1 MVLLLLE
8 PVLELIL
15 QYLNNN
21 MFKKLKLITLILIK
35 ILYRN
40 DLIDDTDKNTLKLI
54 SEKIKS
60 ATTEKSLNNI
70 LKAILLLEQ
79 RLLNNIETHL
89 NMKLEN
95 KVIYE
100 FIKKISVLTKNN
112 KFIKKINKI
121 NEENISND
129 NKDLLSLFKDYTD
142 FLEKYLGDINKQ
154 EIKYNEISEVL
165 NSMFEI
171 IAKLPKTNND
181 FKDKLFELKEKI
193 EQTDDIKSIKKL
205 KSTLMV
211 MIDDIQIE
219 ISSFTKNINIVLE
232 ENLKY
237 ANLKIKALENKVDK
251 VVKDSYTDALTG
263 ALNRKWF
270 NENFNDF
277 FWFEK
282 NKNHL
287 FVILDIDYFKMV
299 NDTYGHK
306 AGDIA
311 LKKVVK
317 RFKNVLRGNR
327 EDKVIRYGG
336 DEFII
341 VLVDVRENDV
351 SSILNR
357 LLESI
362 NSKVIKAG
370 DDAMNLTIS
379 IGASMFTEAD
389 KPEKLF
395 ELTDK
400 KLYISKENGRNRF
413 TKDI

>member
-1 MVLLLLE
+1 
-8 PVLELIL
+8 
-15 QYLNNN
+15 
-21 MFKKLKLITLILIK
+21 MFKKLKLITLIAIK
-35 ILYRN
+35 ILYKN
-40 DLIDDTDKNTLKLI
+40 DLLDDNDKKTLKLI
-54 SEKIKS
+54 SEKIKN
-60 ATTEKSLNNI
+60 ARTENSLNNI

-79 RLLNNIETHL
+79 KISENVETHL
-89 NMKLEN
+89 NIKLED
-95 KVIYE
+95 KIIYD
-100 FIKKISVLTKNN
+100 FIKKISNLTKSN
-112 KFIKKINKI
+112 KFIKKINKMNKNTI
-121 NEENISND
+121 ADNNE
-129 NKDLLSLFKDYTD
+129 DLLNLFKDYTN
-142 FLEKYLGDINKQ
+142 FLETYLSDINKQ

-165 NSMFEI
+165 NSMFET

-193 EQTDDIKSIKKL
+193 EHTDDIKSIKKL
-205 KSTLMV
+205 KSALML
-211 MIDDIQIE
+211 MIDDIQNE
-219 ISSFTKNINIVLE
+219 VSSFTENINVVLE

-270 NENFNDF
+270 NESFNDF

-306 AGDIA
+306 AGDVA
-311 LKKVVK
+311 LKEVVK

-327 EDKVIRYGG
+327 EDKIIRYGG

-341 VLVDVRENDV
+341 VLVDVRGNDV

-362 NSKVIKAG
+362 NSRVVKA
-370 DDAMNLTIS
+370 DDNVMNLTIS
-379 IGASMFTEAD
+379 IGASMFTEVD
-389 KPEKLF
+389 TPEKLF

>member
-1 MVLLLLE
+1 
-8 PVLELIL
+8 
-15 QYLNNN
+15 
-21 MFKKLKLITLILIK
+21 MFKKLKLITLIAIK
-35 ILYRN
+35 ILYKN
-40 DLIDDTDKNTLKLI
+40 DLLDDNDKKTLKLI
-54 SEKIKS
+54 SEKIKN
-60 ATTEKSLNNI
+60 ARTENSLNNI

-79 RLLNNIETHL
+79 KISENVETHL
-89 NMKLEN
+89 NIKLED
-95 KVIYE
+95 KIIYD
-100 FIKKISVLTKNN
+100 FIKKISNLTKSN
-112 KFIKKINKI
+112 KFIKKINKMNKNTI
-121 NEENISND
+121 ANNNE
-129 NKDLLSLFKDYTD
+129 DLLNLFKDYTN
-142 FLEKYLGDINKQ
+142 FLETYLSDINKQ

-165 NSMFEI
+165 NSMFET

-193 EQTDDIKSIKKL
+193 EHTDDIKSIKKL
-205 KSTLMV
+205 KSALML
-211 MIDDIQIE
+211 MIDDIQNE
-219 ISSFTKNINIVLE
+219 VSSFTENINVVLE

-270 NENFNDF
+270 NESFNDF

-306 AGDIA
+306 AGDVA
-311 LKKVVK
+311 LKEVVK

-327 EDKVIRYGG
+327 EDKIIRYGG

-341 VLVDVRENDV
+341 VLVDVRGNDV

-362 NSKVIKAG
+362 NSRVVKA
-370 DDAMNLTIS
+370 DDNVMNLTIS
-379 IGASMFTEAD
+379 IGASMFTEVDA
-389 KPEKLF
+389 PEKLF